1 MYCSV
6 DGWSERKVTRVRKD
20 EEALVERQTEG
31 GEFVMRHAA
40 RGLYQKNPQ
49 TLGAVHRGC
58 GVGCVRACV
67 RVLCFAGVVL
77 LACPS
82 DD

>member
-6 DGWSERKVTRVRKD
+6 DGWSERKVTRVQKD

-40 RGLYQKNPQ
+40 RGLYQKTHKPSALS
-49 TLGAVHRGC
+49 T
-58 GVGCVRACV
+58 
-67 RVLCFAGVVL
+67 VVVV
-77 LACPS
+77 
-82 DD
+82 